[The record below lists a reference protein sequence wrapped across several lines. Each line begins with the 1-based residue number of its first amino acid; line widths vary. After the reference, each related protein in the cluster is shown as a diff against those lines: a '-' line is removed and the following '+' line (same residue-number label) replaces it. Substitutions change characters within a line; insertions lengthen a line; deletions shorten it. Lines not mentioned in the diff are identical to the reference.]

1 MTQRERKQRSKEK
14 ILVAA
19 MAEFGTKDFDA
30 VTMDGI
36 CFAHGISKGMMYHY
50 VSGKDELF
58 LQCVG
63 HTFRL
68 LARHVAREAQVL
80 AGKSDFEA
88 VRQYFISASR
98 AGEKR
103 VRERPAAPAKAFER
117 ADSAAAPAAE

>member
-1 MTQRERKQRSKEK
+1 MTQQERKQRSKEK
-14 ILVAA
+14 ILAAA

-58 LQCVG
+58 LQCVE
-63 HTFRL
+63 HTFCRL
-68 LARHVAREAQVL
+68 AQHVAREAQAL

-88 VRQYFISASR
+88 VRQYFMGREAFFSASR

-103 VRERPAAPAKAFER
+103 V
-117 ADSAAAPAAE
+117 